1 MRRRCGRTPRR
12 RRWRWE
18 NAEKEW
24 RFYWEKFG
32 KTWEH
37 MGKPSIWGWDFGL
50 LPGKT
55 RGFLWNF
62 GGFCLETLVIGIVSS
77 FCQQQLG
84 LKQQTLRNMRGWT
97 SKHLDLRIHKW
108 VVFVYG
114 LGNNILIG
122 LIARNLS
129 ELFDD
134 HCCVILINSALA
146 DLDQERFMKLHKR
159 LLIAKHCALLGQ
171 GPAVIAWNHD
181 EFSRKCC
188 CPRDPGPGSND
199 LISMCRSNV
208 AMSTTLINQP
218 WPLGRVHLSIWV
230 CLIVCPKIQWF
241 VDMFILSN
249 QILNFGAGPH

>member
-1 MRRRCGRTPRR
+1 MSSLRPRGWGLRAPLLRPHCAAATCAGDAEGRHGGDAGG
-12 RRWRWE
+12 WE

-171 GPAVIAWNHD
+171 GPAVIAWNHWWNLAGSAAVP
-181 EFSRKCC
+181 EIQ
-188 CPRDPGPGSND
+188 DPE
-199 LISMCRSNV
+199 
-208 AMSTTLINQP
+208 AMTSFP
-218 WPLGRVHLSIWV
+218 
-230 CLIVCPKIQWF
+230 C
-241 VDMFILSN
+241 VDRM
-249 QILNFGAGPH
+249 